1 MADRFY
7 MALAKTI
14 YWFLDVLWRASEKT
28 PLKNRI
34 QSKVTTWEIRTNA
47 FMGRVLFQ
55 NKIKLHF
62 DDEEKQE
69 ALETYLNWELDGDL
83 GAMRKGVDGFIT
95 FGFGTNRRYNS
106 SYEIRVLETKES
118 DNMEYGAR
126 LAAGSPRVYVKYRNG
141 KKLEWIRVS
150 IDEQNPRILDGDE
163 RDCPGADFPEIFEF
177 IKKCYVPIIGHW
189 EGSISS
195 KELYECLDLRKNHF

>member
-55 NKIKLHF
+55 HKINLHF
-62 DDEEKQE
+62 DDE
-69 ALETYLNWELDGDL
+69 
-83 GAMRKGVDGFIT
+83 
-95 FGFGTNRRYNS
+95 
-106 SYEIRVLETKES
+106 
-118 DNMEYGAR
+118 
-126 LAAGSPRVYVKYRNG
+126 
-141 KKLEWIRVS
+141 
-150 IDEQNPRILDGDE
+150 
-163 RDCPGADFPEIFEF
+163 
-177 IKKCYVPIIGHW
+177 
-189 EGSISS
+189 
-195 KELYECLDLRKNHF
+195 